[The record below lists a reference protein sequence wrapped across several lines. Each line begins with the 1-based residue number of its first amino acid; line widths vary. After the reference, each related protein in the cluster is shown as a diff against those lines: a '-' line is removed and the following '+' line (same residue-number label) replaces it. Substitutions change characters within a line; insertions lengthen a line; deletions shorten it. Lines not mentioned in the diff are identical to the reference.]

1 MDHAPL
7 ALIIEDNEDQNLVF
21 TKALETAGYATESIL
36 DGIAAQKRLNEV
48 VPEMVILDLHLPGS
62 SGSTILAQIR
72 RDARLASTRVI
83 LATADA
89 AFADLIQSQADA
101 VLLKPISFAQ
111 LSMLASRYRDHPKV
125 TKV

>member
-1 MDHAPL
+1 MDKTPL

-21 TKALETAGYATESIL
+21 TKALETAGYQTESIL
-36 DGIAAQKRLNEV
+36 DGLAAQKRLNEV

-62 SGSTILAQIR
+62 NGNNILAQIR
-72 RDARLASTRVI
+72 RDVRLATTRVI

-89 AFADLIQSQADA
+89 GLADLIQSQADA

-111 LSMLASRYRDHPKV
+111 LSLLASRYRDHPKV
-125 TKV
+125 ARG